1 MSMAKAWSEPVLAA
15 SAEHCAAIVRRE
27 ARNFYHGLRLAPE
40 PRRSALYAVYAW
52 MRRAD
57 DLVDDGGPD
66 RIEQVA
72 AFRAATERA
81 FAGHVPD
88 GDPMWPALVRSI
100 ADHALARADFDGML
114 DGQLLDADHR
124 PCRDWAEVRH
134 FCDLVAGTVGRTCT
148 RIFGASDFRAM
159 ELSTDRGIAFQL
171 TNILRDLREDH
182 GMGRCYLPA
191 DELAQAGLDVA
202 SLLAWSDAQRCE
214 AFMQAQVARCVAYYR
229 SSAPLDGMIDGSCRP
244 TLLAMTAIYGGI
256 ARRIHD
262 RPRAVVEGRVA
273 LSAAAKLLVA
283 LRARLGWH
291 GGASVP

>member
-1 MSMAKAWSEPVLAA
+1 VSAVKAWSEPSLAA
-15 SAEHCAAIVRRE
+15 SAAHCAGIVRRE

-81 FAGHVPD
+81 FAGHLPD
-88 GDPMWPALVRSI
+88 SDPMWPALARSIGDHGLVRS
-100 ADHALARADFDGML
+100 DFDGML
-114 DGQLLDADHR
+114 DGQRLDAEHR
-124 PCRDWAEVRH
+124 PCRDWSEVRH

-148 RIFGASDFRAM
+148 RIFGASDPEAM
-159 ELSTDRGIAFQL
+159 RLSTDRGIAFQL

-182 GMGRCYLPA
+182 GMGRCYLPV
-191 DELAQAGLDVA
+191 DELSRAGLDPA
-202 SLLAWSDAQRCE
+202 SLLAWTDAPRCE
-214 AFMQAQVARCVAYYR
+214 SFMMAQVERCVAHYR
-229 SSAPLDGMIDGSCRP
+229 SSAPLDGLIDGSCRP
-244 TLLAMTAIYGGI
+244 TLWAMTAIYGGI
-256 ARRIHD
+256 ARRIRD
-262 RPRAVVEGRVA
+262 RPRSVVEVRVA
-273 LSAAAKLLVA
+273 LPAGAKLLVA

-291 GGASVP
+291 GGAYVP

>member
-1 MSMAKAWSEPVLAA
+1 MTTIKAWSEPALEA
-15 SAEHCAAIVRRE
+15 SASHCAGIVRRE
-27 ARNFYHGLRLAPE
+27 ARNFYHGLKLAPE

-81 FAGHVPD
+81 FGGHVPD
-88 GDPMWPALVRSI
+88 HDPMWPALVRSI
-100 ADHALARADFDGML
+100 GDHALARADFDGML
-114 DGQLLDADHR
+114 DGQLLDAEHR
-124 PCRDWAEVRH
+124 PCRDWAQTRH

-148 RIFGASDFRAM
+148 RIFGANDPRAM
-159 ELSTDRGIAFQL
+159 DLSTDRGIAFQL

-182 GMGRCYLPA
+182 RMGRCYLPA
-191 DELAQAGLDVA
+191 DELAQAGLDIV
-202 SLLAWSDAQRCE
+202 SLLSWSDPQRCT
-214 AFMQAQVARCVAYYR
+214 AFMRLQLDRCLAHYR

-244 TLLAMTAIYGGI
+244 TLWAMTAIYGGI
-256 ARRIHD
+256 ARRIND
-262 RPRAVVEGRVA
+262 RPRAVVEERVA
-273 LSAAAKLLVA
+273 LPAAGKLLVA

-291 GGASVP
+291 GGACVP